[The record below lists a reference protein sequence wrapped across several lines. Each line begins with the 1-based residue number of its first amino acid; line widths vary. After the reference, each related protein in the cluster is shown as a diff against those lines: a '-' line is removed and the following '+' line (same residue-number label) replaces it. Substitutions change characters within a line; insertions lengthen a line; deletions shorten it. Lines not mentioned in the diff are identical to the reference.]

1 MFSASAQSSVTYIFS
16 QVESKGDK
24 VGMVGVDVLS
34 QSSRQNIM
42 LALYFFLQMMDVL
55 NVFFT

>member
-24 VGMVGVDVLS
+24 VGMASPVA
-34 QSSRQNIM
+34 RI
-42 LALYFFLQMMDVL
+42 
-55 NVFFT
+55 